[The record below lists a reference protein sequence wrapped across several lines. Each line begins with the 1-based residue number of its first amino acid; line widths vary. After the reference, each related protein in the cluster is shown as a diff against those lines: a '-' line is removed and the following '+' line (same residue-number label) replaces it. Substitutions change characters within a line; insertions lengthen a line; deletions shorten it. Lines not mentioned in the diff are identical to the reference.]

1 MPVSGQYPGPGMIVL
16 MTEWQLHVSLTEL
29 RRTIDL
35 LMDHVAAAADG
46 DTVDLDQDYFWS
58 IGEDELYEVYNTP
71 SDLTLGQLSWSWG
84 HLTDLLS
91 DPDGAIGYHLVWLSE
106 VLRAIG
112 HKIP

>member
-1 MPVSGQYPGPGMIVL
+1 

-29 RRTIDL
+29 RRSIDL
-35 LMDHVAAAADG
+35 LMNHVAAGTDG
-46 DTVDLDQDYFWS
+46 DTLHLDQDYFWS

-71 SDLTLGQLSWSWG
+71 SDLTLGQLSWSWE

-91 DPDGAIGYHLVWLSE
+91 DPGRAIGYHLVWLSE

-112 HKIP
+112 HKIH